1 LAARLLGIPVLIH
14 EQNAVAGFTN
24 AQLSRVAK
32 VVCEAF
38 PNTFPAS
45 EKVVTT
51 GNPVRREITDIL
63 SPKWR
68 YDERE
73 QAGKPLNILIVGGS
87 LGAKALNERLPPAL
101 KQLEV
106 PLNIFHQCGQ
116 QQVEA
121 TQALYADAPA
131 NLTVQVLPF
140 IEDMAK
146 AYSEADLIICRAGA
160 LTVTEVATAGVAAV
174 FVPLPIA

>member
-1 LAARLLGIPVLIH
+1 MRLLALVVMSQGRVSSGAFIRYSVLIH

-38 PNTFPAS
+38 PNTFPVS

-68 YDERE
+68 YDERA
-73 QAGKPLNILIVGGS
+73 QAGQPLNFLIVGGS

-101 KQLEV
+101 KQLQV

-131 NLTVQVLPF
+131 NLTVQVLPLLKIWQRHIVKQTSLF
-140 IEDMAK
+140 
-146 AYSEADLIICRAGA
+146 
-160 LTVTEVATAGVAAV
+160 AV
-174 FVPLPIA
+174 LVL